1 MTFHLLSLIL
11 AGILSFADYVTEH
24 IFSEKLRKNQKLVS
38 FSAGVAISYIILN
51 LFPEISTY
59 ALIDGRKIFLYGLF
73 GFVSLNLIEQ
83 YIYKGIGKLKHLSC
97 MRERCLR
104 VRRASSRT
112 TRSHA
117 RVQLSTYHKN
127 IHIIYFFIYNL
138 FIGAILAI
146 FASKGLAQT
155 LLFFIPF
162 LLYIIVEILPQE
174 FKFKSNTIKVFYSM
188 APLFG
193 TIFGI
198 NYISFV
204 TSIFGELISF
214 VTGTLL
220 YIVIRESLPSDEAE
234 KPLYFMIG
242 VLFYTLIIFMSW
254 NFV

>member
-38 FSAGVAISYIILN
+38 FSAGVAITYIILN

-59 ALIDGRKIFLYGLF
+59 ALIDGRKIFLYSLI
-73 GFVSLNLIEQ
+73 GFVSLNLVEQ
-83 YIYKGIGKLKHLSC
+83 YIYKGIGKLKSH
-97 MRERCLR
+97 
-104 VRRASSRT
+104 SS
-112 TRSHA
+112 
-117 RVQLSTYHKN
+117 YHKI
-127 IHIIYFFIYNL
+127 IHITYFFIYNL
-138 FIGAILAI
+138 FIGVVLVNFSIR
-146 FASKGLAQT
+146 GLIPT

-162 LLYIIVEILPQE
+162 LLYIIAEILPQE
-174 FKFKSNTIKVFYSM
+174 FAFKSSIAKISYSM

-193 TIFGI
+193 ALIGVLNI
-198 NYISFV
+198 DFV
-204 TSIFGELISF
+204 IAIFGELISF
-214 VTGTLL
+214 ITGTLL
-220 YIVIRESLPSDEAE
+220 YIIIRESLPSDTAE

>member
-11 AGILSFADYVTEH
+11 SGILSFSDYVTEH

-59 ALIDGRKIFLYGLF
+59 ALIDGRRIFLYGLF

-83 YIYKGIGKLKHLSC
+83 YIHKGIGKIKHLS
-97 MRERCLR
+97 
-104 VRRASSRT
+104 A
-112 TRSHA
+112 
-117 RVQLSTYHKN
+117 YHKN
-127 IHIIYFFIYNL
+127 VHIIYFFIYNL

-146 FASKGLAQT
+146 FASKGLTQT

-174 FKFKSNTIKVFYSM
+174 FEFKSNIFKVFYSM

-193 TIFGI
+193 TIIGI
-198 NYISFV
+198 NYIEF
-204 TSIFGELISF
+204 TLSIFGELIAF

-234 KPLYFMIG
+234 KPLYFIIG

-254 NFV
+254 NLV

>member
-1 MTFHLLSLIL
+1 MTFHFLSLVL
-11 AGILSFADYVTEH
+11 GGILSFADYVTEH

-83 YIYKGIGKLKHLSC
+83 YIYKGVGKPKHLS
-97 MRERCLR
+97 
-104 VRRASSRT
+104 A
-112 TRSHA
+112 
-117 RVQLSTYHKN
+117 YHKD
-127 IHIIYFFIYNL
+127 IHIIYFFVYNL

-162 LLYIIVEILPQE
+162 LLYIIAEILPQE
-174 FKFKSNTIKVFYSM
+174 FEFKSTTLKIFYFM

-193 TIFGI
+193 TIIGI
-198 NYISFV
+198 NYIEFIA
-204 TSIFGELISF
+204 SIFGKLIAF

-234 KPLYFMIG
+234 KPLYFIIG
-242 VLFYTLIIFMSW
+242 VLFYTIVIIMSW
-254 NFV
+254 NLV